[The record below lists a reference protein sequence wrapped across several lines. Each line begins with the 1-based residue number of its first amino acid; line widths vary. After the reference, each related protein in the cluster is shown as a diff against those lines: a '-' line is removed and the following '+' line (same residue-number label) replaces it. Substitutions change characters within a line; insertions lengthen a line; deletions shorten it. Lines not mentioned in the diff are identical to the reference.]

1 MTSYAA
7 LTGRI
12 SQQKED
18 LETVVSRAESLMEKA
33 RRTGDD
39 GYLDGVALN
48 LHSFYTGVE
57 SIFEDIARNLDG
69 EIPKGS
75 DWHKQLLLQMSAE
88 IPEIRPKVIQRK
100 SRHCLE
106 EYRGFRHVVRNVY
119 TFNLRASRIGEL
131 ADELRA
137 CFESV
142 FSDLDEFGRFLMSL
156 NREEKSV

>member
-7 LTGRI
+7 LLGRI
-12 SQQKED
+12 SQQRED
-18 LETVVSRAESLMEKA
+18 LEAVVSRAESLMEKA

-69 EIPKGS
+69 EMPKGS
-75 DWHKQLLLQMSAE
+75 EWHKGLLLQMSAE
-88 IPEIRPKVIQRK
+88 IPGIRPKVIQTK

-106 EYRGFRHVVRNVY
+106 EYRGVPSCGAECLY
-119 TFNLRASRIGEL
+119 LQP
-131 ADELRA
+131 A
-137 CFESV
+137 CIPHWGT
-142 FSDLDEFGRFLMSL
+142 GR
-156 NREEKSV
+156 